1 MSDVKAN
8 LHIDKVTD
16 KVTLSHSQD
25 VTAALEANKVA
36 RSEFAS
42 QSKMGDLQRVASIPA
57 VVAIEWMQEGINVM
71 APNREDYRR
80 MKKKLNHPDYQYLR
94 TGGGRL

>member
-1 MSDVKAN
+1 MSEVIPK

-25 VTAALEANKVA
+25 VTSALEANKSA
-36 RSEFAS
+36 RKVFDS
-42 QSKMGDLQRVASIPA
+42 QSKMGDMQRVASIPA
-57 VVAIEWMQEGINVM
+57 AIAIEWMNEGINVM

-80 MKKKLNHPDYQYLR
+80 MAKKLNSPDYQYLR